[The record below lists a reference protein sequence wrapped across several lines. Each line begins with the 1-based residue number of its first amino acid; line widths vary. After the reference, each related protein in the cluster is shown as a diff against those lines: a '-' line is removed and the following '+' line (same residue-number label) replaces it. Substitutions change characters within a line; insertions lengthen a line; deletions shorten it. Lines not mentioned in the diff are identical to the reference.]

1 MYSRAGGRPDCPASV
16 FYAPAAYRRTAL
28 LREDAFEKGQ
38 RLKLFFCGGDFRLGL
53 AGSSEDI
60 AVLDWQRASIRM
72 GPFGKTVG
80 VVHDGPS
87 AILAVQ
93 PEHLVDQFFLSRG
106 EFAASRIA
114 KQTNFIILRVGNE
127 LAPDLDGIGRRLI
140 PDQIIDATQKRCLGE
155 FAASRIA
162 KQTNFIILRVGNE
175 LAPDLDGIGRRL
187 IPDQIIDATHNR
199 SDVHRDVTISGNR
212 PSPPNEGFAIR
223 QVKELYELYVAYPS
237 TAKPQELGSGLSR
250 LCLIKQQLHPA
261 TIRAIRLR
269 NSIS

>member
-1 MYSRAGGRPDCPASV
+1 MSAGKVCSIDRHFGNYCERVNMLRLRRARGGSNL
-16 FYAPAAYRRTAL
+16 RRINTAL
-28 LREDAFEKGQ
+28 LREDTFEKGQ

-87 AILAVQ
+87 AILAVL

-127 LAPDLDGIGRRLI
+127 L
-140 PDQIIDATQKRCLGE
+140 
-155 FAASRIA
+155 
-162 KQTNFIILRVGNE
+162 V
-175 LAPDLDGIGRRL
+175 PDLDGIGRRL

-199 SDVHRDVTISGNR
+199 SDVHRHVTISGNR

-250 LCLIKQQLHPA
+250 L
-261 TIRAIRLR
+261 
-269 NSIS
+269 